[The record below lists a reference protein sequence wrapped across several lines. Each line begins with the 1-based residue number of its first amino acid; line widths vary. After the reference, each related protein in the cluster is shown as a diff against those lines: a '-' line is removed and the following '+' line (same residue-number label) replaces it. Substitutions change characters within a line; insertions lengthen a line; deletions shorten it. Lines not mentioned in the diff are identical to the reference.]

1 MSKVLKCLKSVI
13 TGILGV
19 VFFTFII
26 CMTIMMWSKNRYG
39 VTEID
44 NKAFILISED
54 LSTGSYKKGDLVIVE
69 KKKLSKLNVGD
80 SVFVYVVSND
90 GVSIDYGKIG
100 VKYEDDDA
108 ISFENGSVYDME
120 YVAGVEYKVYS
131 GVGTFLSIVQSQ
143 IGFLFIV
150 LVPCLLIFV
159 YELYA
164 LIVEIK
170 YGKE

>member
-1 MSKVLKCLKSVI
+1 M
-13 TGILGV
+13 
-19 VFFTFII
+19 
-26 CMTIMMWSKNRYG
+26 
-39 VTEID
+39 
-44 NKAFILISED
+44 
-54 LSTGSYKKGDLVIVE
+54 
-69 KKKLSKLNVGD
+69 
-80 SVFVYVVSND
+80 
-90 GVSIDYGKIG
+90 SIDYGKIG